1 MDNSIEGPFF
11 DFGKE
16 IIGYLPNLLGG
27 VLLLAIGWF
36 AGWLV
41 KRIIIQL
48 LVAFRLERLFTRVKW
63 RQTLSKADIRY
74 ALFGFIGNIFFF
86 VVFLIFLYTALDAM
100 KLTVLS
106 SLIQNGVL
114 FIPKLIV
121 ALVIF
126 SLGWIIAG
134 RVSNSVYSAL
144 AKENIHNYSLIA
156 RFLRFTILLFF
167 SAMALAEIEI
177 AIEIVIIG
185 FTTVFITL
193 AVLAVVY
200 SISVSKQDIKKYI
213 SKEYEKEILKNK
225 Y

>member
-36 AGWLV
+36 AGWLA
-41 KRIIIQL
+41 KRIIVQL
-48 LVAFRLERLFTRVKW
+48 LVAFRLEKLFTRVRW

-74 ALFGFIGNIFFF
+74 ALFGFIGNIVFF

-121 ALVIF
+121 AFLIF
-126 SLGWIIAG
+126 GIGWIIAG
-134 RVSNSVYSAL
+134 RVSSSVYIAL
-144 AKENIHNYSLIA
+144 AKENVPSYSLIS
-156 RFLRFTILLFF
+156 RFLRFAILLFF
-167 SAMALAEIEI
+167 AAMALAEIEI
-177 AIEIVIIG
+177 ALEIVIIG
-185 FTTVFITL
+185 FTTIFITL
-193 AVLAVVY
+193 AVVAIVFAVTGGKSY
-200 SISVSKQDIKKYI
+200 INNFFKISDHK
-213 SKEYEKEILKNK
+213 
-225 Y
+225 

>member
-1 MDNSIEGPFF
+1 MDNSIQGPFF

-36 AGWLV
+36 VGWLA
-41 KRIIIQL
+41 KRIIVQL
-48 LVAFRLERLFTRVKW
+48 LIAFRLERLFTRVRW

-86 VVFLIFLYTALDAM
+86 VIFLIFLYTALDAM

-121 ALVIF
+121 ALLIF
-126 SLGWIIAG
+126 GIGWIIAG
-134 RVSNSVYSAL
+134 RVSNSVYNAL
-144 AKENIHNYSLIA
+144 AKENVPNYSLVA
-156 RFLRFTILLFF
+156 RFIRFAILLFF
-167 SAMALAEIEI
+167 SAMSLAEIEI
-177 AIEIVIIG
+177 AVEIVIIG
-185 FTTVFITL
+185 FSTIFITM
-193 AVLAVVY
+193 AALAVVFAIIGGKSY
-200 SISVSKQDIKKYI
+200 M
-213 SKEYEKEILKNK
+213 NK
-225 Y
+225 FFNNV

>member
-16 IIGYLPNLLGG
+16 IISYLPNLLGG

-36 AGWLV
+36 AGWLA
-41 KRIIIQL
+41 KRIIVQL
-48 LVAFRLERLFTRVKW
+48 LVAFRLERLFTRVRW

-74 ALFGFIGNIFFF
+74 ALFGFIGNIVFF

-100 KLTVLS
+100 KLSVLS

-121 ALVIF
+121 ALLIF
-126 SLGWIIAG
+126 GIGWIIAG
-134 RVSNSVYSAL
+134 RVSSSVYIAL
-144 AKENIHNYSLIA
+144 AKENVPAYSLVS

-167 SAMALAEIEI
+167 AAMALAEIEI
-177 AIEIVIIG
+177 AVEIVIIG
-185 FTTVFITL
+185 FSTIFITL
-193 AVLAVVY
+193 AVLAVVFAVTGGKSY
-200 SISVSKQDIKKYI
+200 IK
-213 SKEYEKEILKNK
+213 NFFNND
-225 Y
+225 